1 MKIKGKIDR
10 ADCDYE
16 RKQLLGM
23 GDSEILINNIG
34 KKKAFDASHQF

>member
-1 MKIKGKIDR
+1 MKIEGKIDK

-23 GDSEILINNIG
+23 GDSEILINNIDN
-34 KKKAFDASHQF
+34 KVFDASHQF